1 MYEPWRF
8 GSRWRRVF
16 SHWVRA
22 LISLTGKA
30 VTMTRIDLVRISKG
44 KVQEDCTNWDA
55 MGMLQQL
62 DIQQVAAA
70 GA

>member
-1 MYEPWRF
+1 MNLVRF

-16 SHWVRA
+16 SHLVRA
-22 LISLTGKA
+22 LISLKGKA
-30 VTMTRIDLVRISKG
+30 VTVTGIDPVRISKG

-62 DIQQVAAA
+62 GVQQVAAA